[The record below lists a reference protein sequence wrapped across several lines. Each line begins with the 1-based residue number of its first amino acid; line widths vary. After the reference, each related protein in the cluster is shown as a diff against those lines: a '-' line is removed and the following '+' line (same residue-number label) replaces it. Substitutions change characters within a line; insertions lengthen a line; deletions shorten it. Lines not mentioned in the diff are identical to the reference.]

1 MDGGVI
7 ASFGECNSDEYYSC
21 QHIDTVMVDD
31 LAYFK
36 NVQNVGI
43 KSTFTPF

>member
-7 ASFGECNSDEYYSC
+7 VSFGECNRDEYYSC

>member
-31 LAYFK
+31 LAHFK

>member
-21 QHIDTVMVDD
+21 QHIDMVMVDD
-31 LAYFK
+31 LAHFK